1 VFGRV
6 PACSA
11 ESLDGLL
18 TRSVE
23 VILTNVKQLAC
34 LTLKILKSLYSLVDF
49 NAVGDGSNLVSTLCS
64 Y

>member
-1 VFGRV
+1 VFSLV

-11 ESLDGLL
+11 ESLDGMP
-18 TRSVE
+18 TRSWE

-34 LTLKILKSLYSLVDF
+34 STLRIMKSLYSLTDF
-49 NAVGDGSNLVSTLCS
+49 NAVGDGSDLVSTLCN

>member
-1 VFGRV
+1 VFDQV
-6 PACSA
+6 PVCSA
-11 ESLDGLL
+11 ESLDGLP
-18 TRSVE
+18 THSRE

-34 LTLKILKSLYSLVDF
+34 LTIGILMSLYPLTDF